1 MSEQGK
7 IGGYLHIEG
16 WETFDRELFNRRK
29 VRAGFRKAG
38 QIVAAEAKMQLI
50 LARGA
55 GGYPVYRTGRLTDSI
70 KAKVSRP
77 GFMVR
82 VSPRMTP
89 AMGEHFYPA
98 YLHYGVRSGAKV
110 KALPKGQGRGK
121 SNRRGRG
128 ERQAAVAARRATG
141 WRVAPRANYMVN
153 ALEDT
158 APRVRQVL
166 IRAFTSA
173 LK

>member
-29 VRAGFRKAG
+29 VRAGFRRAG

-50 LARGA
+50 LARGSN
-55 GGYPVYRTGRLTDSI
+55 GYPVYRTGRLTDSI

-77 GFMVR
+77 GFMVK
-82 VSPRMTP
+82 VAPTKTP
-89 AMGEHFYPA
+89 AMPEFYPA
-98 YLHYGVRSGAKV
+98 YLFYGVRQGARV
-110 KALPKGQGRGK
+110 RGLAKGKGRGK

-128 ERQAAVAARRATG
+128 ERQAAVAARRSTG
-141 WRVAPRANYMVN
+141 WRISPRANYMVN

-166 IRAFTSA
+166 TKAFTSA
-173 LK
+173 LI

>member
-29 VRAGFRKAG
+29 VRAGFRRAG

-50 LARGA
+50 LARGSN
-55 GGYPVYRTGRLTDSI
+55 GYPVYRTGRLVDSI

-77 GFMVR
+77 GFMVK
-82 VSPRMTP
+82 VSPTKAPDMP
-89 AMGEHFYPA
+89 EFYPA
-98 YLHYGVRSGAKV
+98 YLFYGVRQGARV
-110 KALPKGQGRGK
+110 RGLPKGKGRGK

-128 ERQAAVAARRATG
+128 ERQAAVAARRSTG
-141 WRVAPRANYMVN
+141 WRISPRANYMVN

-166 IRAFTSA
+166 TKAFTSA
-173 LK
+173 LI